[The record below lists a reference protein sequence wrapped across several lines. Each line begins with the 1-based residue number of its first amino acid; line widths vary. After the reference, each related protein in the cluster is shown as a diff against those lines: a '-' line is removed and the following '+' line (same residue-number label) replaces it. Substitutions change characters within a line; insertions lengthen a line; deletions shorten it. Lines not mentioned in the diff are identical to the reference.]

1 MQIATAFV
9 MGSVFAMAMR
19 SNGHSVQ
26 LANDADKW
34 ITVHPNGR
42 GLTKKGEK
50 AKGQPVLIDG
60 QTGEVL
66 GGMGGKFTGRHISAV
81 PKQGKEEQHGAQQ
94 VIEYYKNKEQI
105 EAARKEKEKQKETSA
120 PIVPY
125 FTDRAKK
132 MVDHYKALLSAFDFE
147 KEKQKDINRGDSP
160 ALAESQARLA
170 KRWLDCD
177 LNSAE
182 KELADA
188 GKSDAELAQLMREL
202 KTAEFD
208 KRGSAIKKHERFLS
222 SVKKLEQFDLEKEAN
237 KIQKKEGVS
246 RKEAEET
253 ALSKRFDL
261 ADKLLKTGRLLK
273 ETLADEKFKAD
284 LRRKQTERDDKLIAE
299 KNATRAYS
307 SGELAQKIKSIFES
321 NKSNITESTAQKAG
335 ELAFDGF
342 SKLSVLGS
350 LAAIKTDLDAAVSE
364 RNAMQT
370 SLRNQPYEARKETRG
385 KISLLKEKE
394 KELKQRI
401 DEARSESV
409 KAVSEYVAS
418 IRPRNDLP
426 DERMLEGF
434 SNPSRNVVNATLIKA
449 QRCFPKE
456 WAEAFLARG
465 KIITKQVN
473 RGYFLDME
481 GSPDTVAISG
491 EGIEALRCAIHEFGH
506 RLEVT
511 NPLVRRLEQEFY
523 ERRTA
528 NEKLETLRSITGN
541 RTYSTKEKARKD
553 KLLSPY
559 MGKDY
564 DDIAYELVSMG
575 LEMLYTKPH
584 ELIKDPDYAKFILGI
599 VALT

>member
-1 MQIATAFV
+1 MTDAKRLGAAFRAGLFFSRGRNV
-9 MGSVFAMAMR
+9 A
-19 SNGHSVQ
+19 Q
-26 LANDADKW
+26 DAAKW
-34 ITVHPNGR
+34 ITVHPNGK
-42 GLTKKGEK
+42 GLTKTGEK

-60 QTGEVL
+60 ETGEVL

-94 VIEYYKNKEQI
+94 AIEFYKNKEQI

-125 FTDRAKK
+125 FTDQAKK
-132 MVDHYKALLSAFDFE
+132 LVDHYKARLSAFDFE
-147 KEKQKDINRGDSP
+147 KEKQENLNRGDSP
-160 ALAESQARLA
+160 ELAEFQARQA
-170 KRWLDCD
+170 KRWLENG
-177 LNSAE
+177 LNRAE
-182 KELADA
+182 KELANA
-188 GKSDAELAQLMREL
+188 GTYDAELAQLMREL

-246 RKEAEET
+246 RKEAEEK
-253 ALSKRFDL
+253 ALIKRFVL
-261 ADKLLKTGRLLK
+261 ADSLLKTGRLLK
-273 ETLADEKFKAD
+273 ETLKNEKFKAD
-284 LRRKQTERDDKLIAE
+284 LRRKQTERDDRLIAE

-321 NKSNITESTAQKAG
+321 NKGNITESTAQKAG

-350 LAAIKTDLDAAVSE
+350 LAAIQTELNTAVSA
-364 RNAMQT
+364 RNEAQT
-370 SLRNQPYEARKETRG
+370 NLYYQPYEAREEARN
-385 KISLLKEKE
+385 KISSLKEKE
-394 KELKQRI
+394 REIRQRI
-401 DEARSESV
+401 DKVQAESV
-409 KAVSEYVAS
+409 KAVSDYVAS
-418 IRPRNDLP
+418 IRPRNDLS

-434 SNPSRNVVNATLIKA
+434 SNPSRNSVNPTLIEA

-456 WAEAFLARG
+456 WAEAFLSRG
-465 KIITKQVN
+465 KIVSKKVS
-473 RGYFLDME
+473 RGYFRNGNGEL
-481 GSPDTVAISG
+481 DTVAISG
-491 EGIEALRCAIHEFGH
+491 EGTEALRCAIHELGH

-528 NEKLETLRSITGN
+528 NEKLETLRRITGN
-541 RTYSTKEKARKD
+541 SAYSTKEKARKD
-553 KLLSPY
+553 KFLDPY

-564 DDIAYELVSMG
+564 DGSAYELVSVG